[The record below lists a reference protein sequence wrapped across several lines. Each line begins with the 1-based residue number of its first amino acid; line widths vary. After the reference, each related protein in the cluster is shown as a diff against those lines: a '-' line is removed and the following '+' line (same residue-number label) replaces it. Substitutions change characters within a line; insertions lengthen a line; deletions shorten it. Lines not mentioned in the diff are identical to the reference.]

1 MKVFNW
7 KLNILKNKLL
17 RDLNI
22 QFKNKDILIFIFFL
36 MSRVYMQ
43 FCIYSVV
50 NLLLQLY
57 VTEIQDSRSKW
68 FMELNFI
75 DLF

>member
-7 KLNILKNKLL
+7 ELNILKNKLF
-17 RDLNI
+17 RHLNI
-22 QFKNKDILIFIFFL
+22 QLKNKDIIFLFFL

-43 FCIYSVV
+43 FSIYTVV
-50 NLLLQLY
+50 NLLQLY
-57 VTEIQDSRSKW
+57 VTEIQDSRSEW
-68 FMELNFI
+68 FMESNFI